1 MRVPIYSILKYAS
14 LLFLG
19 VFLLVMAFKGQN
31 FDQLLLDLKS
41 ANYWWVL
48 ASVLACLLAHVFRA
62 MRWSMVIEPLG
73 EGVPDPKNM
82 FYAVMIGYLANLAFP
97 RMGEIS
103 RCGVIRKTD
112 KIPLNQL
119 IGTVI
124 TERLIDLLMLLM
136 VAALSISL
144 QYKVISA
151 FLYGHLLL
159 KLSGHFSYIFI
170 LIVAGGLFVFSGLL
184 FYIVIKKNHWGIVQ
198 KAIVLWHGFSR
209 GLRSVKKIQYKS
221 RFVLLSVLIWFFYFL
236 STYLCL
242 FALNTLSSLGPITAL
257 VVLVLG
263 SLGMIAPVQGGIGAF
278 HWIVAEG
285 LTLYAIPRSDG
296 LAFATIIHSS
306 QTLLILIVGLI
317 SMIMVMIPSSKQLG
331 THE

>member
-1 MRVPIYSILKYAS
+1 
-14 LLFLG
+14 
-19 VFLLVMAFKGQN
+19 MAFKGQN

-151 FLYGHLLL
+151 FLYQHLLL

-170 LIVAGGLFVFSGLL
+170 LIVAVGLFVCSGLL

-198 KAIVLWHGFSR
+198 KAIVLWLGFST
-209 GLRSVKKIQYKS
+209 GLRSVKKIQYKT

-236 STYLCL
+236 STYFVKFRTDYGTCC
-242 FALNTLSSLGPITAL
+242 T
-257 VVLVLG
+257 
-263 SLGMIAPVQGGIGAF
+263 GI
-278 HWIVAEG
+278 
-285 LTLYAIPRSDG
+285 R
-296 LAFATIIHSS
+296 
-306 QTLLILIVGLI
+306 
-317 SMIMVMIPSSKQLG
+317 
-331 THE
+331 